1 MDMAAASH
9 PRARTEPRRET
20 KARRV
25 ERRRRSIISFEMIRL
40 DRAAAEPLHQQ
51 LYRQIRDELTS
62 GNFSDRSGRLPS
74 SRSLAARLAV
84 SRETVDLAFSKL
96 HAEGYLRSKI
106 GSGTFVAKPLP
117 ETYLSAEKPKTSA
130 QIERPPRLAERL
142 SRILDPRAGKQL
154 DVGRGGVDVVS
165 LRPGLPAVDE
175 FPIEIWERLR
185 AQVLARKGSN
195 LLRYASAHGDVDLRK
210 AVAAYLSDS
219 RGARCHADQIII
231 VAAMQHAMMVSALA
245 LLDPGDIAWMED
257 PGFKQARRVFS
268 FVGAQVVPRPI
279 DREGIVVAH
288 ARGQTPPKMVFVT
301 PSHQFPLGVTM
312 SLERR
317 KALIDFAR
325 KQDAFIFEDDYNSEF
340 RFNGPPLPCLQGLD
354 NVGRVIYAGTMSKIL
369 FPSLRLGYLCVPEPL
384 VDSMIKVRAV
394 MDQHCP
400 AIDQATLARFL
411 NEGFFLSHVKR
422 MRQLYSERRDF
433 FIEQFEKFFGE
444 HFTLKIPE
452 AGLHFVARLRRKKD
466 FPLFLRARAETG
478 IMPTKLSHYSIKA
491 ESGPTFLFGF
501 AAWSRAQIREAL
513 EKLALSFERNK
524 RQDNP
529 PAPEREWLDSNYE

>member
-1 MDMAAASH
+1 V
-9 PRARTEPRRET
+9 T
-20 KARRV
+20 KPLRI
-25 ERRRRSIISFEMIRL
+25 ERRRRSIITFEMIRL

-74 SRSLAARLAV
+74 SRSLAADLEV

-106 GSGTFVAKPLP
+106 GSGTFVAESLP
-117 ETYLSAEKPKTSA
+117 ETYLSAQKPKTGA
-130 QIERPPRLAERL
+130 QIERPPRLADRL
-142 SRILDPRAGKQL
+142 SRILDRRAGKEL
-154 DVGRGGVDVVS
+154 DIGRGGGDAVS

-175 FPIEIWERLR
+175 FPIEVWERLR
-185 AQVLARKGSN
+185 AKVLARKGAN

-231 VAAMQHAMMVSALA
+231 VAAMQQAMMITALT
-245 LLDPGDIAWMED
+245 LLDPGDSVWMED
-257 PGFKQARRVFS
+257 PGFKQARRVFH
-268 FVGAQVVPRPI
+268 FIGAAVVPRPI
-279 DREGIVVAH
+279 DREGIVIAQT
-288 ARGQTPPKMVFVT
+288 RGQAPPKIVFVT

-317 KALIDFAR
+317 RALIDFAR

-340 RFNGPPLPCLQGLD
+340 RFNGPPLPCLQGHD
-354 NVGRVIYAGTMSKIL
+354 EVGRVIYAGTMSKIL

-394 MDQHCP
+394 MDQHST

-411 NEGFFLSHVKR
+411 TEGFFLSHVKR
-422 MRQLYSERRDF
+422 MRQLYSERRDY
-433 FIEQFEKFFGE
+433 FIEQFHKFLGE

-452 AGLHFVARLRRKKD
+452 AGLHFVARLRRKRE

-478 IMPTKLSHYSIKA
+478 IMPTKLSYYCIKA

-513 EKLALSFERNK
+513 AKLALAFERLK
-524 RQDNP
+524 RQDHP
-529 PAPEREWLDSNYE
+529 PTPDAEWLDNNYE